1 MFENLYH
8 FLDKNSIYG
17 VLVIILIVWA
27 GMFMYVGDLSK
38 KIKKIE
44 KETNTL

>member
-1 MFENLYH
+1 MFENLYN

-27 GMFMYVGDLSK
+27 GMYMYVGNLNK
-38 KIKKIE
+38 KIKKLQ
-44 KETNTL
+44 KETNN